1 MEFPPQFRKAAEA
14 RCVGEVSL
22 HRDPERPGVG
32 EVSLHR
38 GPERLQS
45 EAVKVKPRF
54 HWRPQDIGGARA
66 VRAKES

>member
-1 MEFPPQFRKAAEA
+1 M
-14 RCVGEVSL
+14 GEVSL